1 MISTACPTCHIVLV
15 EAKQPT
21 DGALAR
27 AETAAVN
34 AGATV
39 TNHSFGRIE
48 LTGSDDPGRGLRP
61 PGRHRSRLDR

>member
-15 EAKQPT
+15 EANQPT
-21 DGALAR
+21 DRSLGR

-48 LTGSDDPGRGLRP
+48 LTGTDTQAALLRP
-61 PGRHRSRLDR
+61 PRA